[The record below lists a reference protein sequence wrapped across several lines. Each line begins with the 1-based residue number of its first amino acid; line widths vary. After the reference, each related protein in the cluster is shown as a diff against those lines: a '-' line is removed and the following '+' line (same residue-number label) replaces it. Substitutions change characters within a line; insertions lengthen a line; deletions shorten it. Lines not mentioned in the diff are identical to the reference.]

1 MKNLNIRIDIVSQKK
16 KGNKTVIS
24 IIKPTVTSEMI
35 INSEPRPIEEMEIKS
50 VIKNDNHRDIL
61 DNLFKVYISL
71 N

>member
-1 MKNLNIRIDIVSQKK
+1 MKNLHIRIDIVSQKK

-35 INSEPRPIEEMEIKS
+35 INSEPKPIEEMEIKS

>member
-1 MKNLNIRIDIVSQKK
+1 M

-24 IIKPTVTSEMI
+24 IIKPTVTSGMI

>member
-35 INSEPRPIEEMEIKS
+35 INSEPKPIEEMEIKS

>member
-1 MKNLNIRIDIVSQKK
+1 MKNLHIRIDIVSQKK

-24 IIKPTVTSEMI
+24 IIKPTVTSGMI
-35 INSEPRPIEEMEIKS
+35 INSELRPIEEMEIKS